1 MNREDFIKQLE
12 ESLVGEVHPSIINEN
27 LNYYNNY
34 IIEETRKRKSEA
46 EVLDSL
52 GDPWVIGKTIIQ
64 TQGSS
69 GDFGMPEDKVGNTVE
84 YYSDSTRED
93 YRKNRQPYMKVHHFG
108 LNSWKLKL
116 AIIAAVVLVL
126 VVIIA
131 VIVGVLYLLAPII
144 VPLIVILV
152 LIRLFRRRG

>member
-1 MNREDFIKQLE
+1 MNRGDFIEQLE
-12 ESLVGEVHPSIINEN
+12 EALVGEVHPSIINEN
-27 LNYYNNY
+27 LSYYNNY
-34 IIEETRKRKSEA
+34 ILEETKKGKAEA

-64 TQGSS
+64 TQGS
-69 GDFGMPEDKVGNTVE
+69 GGEFGVPEDSMESNVE

-93 YRKNRQPYMKVHHFG
+93 YRRNRQPYMKVHHFG

-116 AIIAAVVLVL
+116 AIIATVVLVVGL
-126 VVIIA
+126 VIA
-131 VIVGVLYLLAPII
+131 VVVGVLYLLAQII

>member
-1 MNREDFIKQLE
+1 MNRGDFIKQLE
-12 ESLVGEVHPSIINEN
+12 EALVGELHPSIINEN
-27 LNYYNNY
+27 LSYYNNY
-34 IIEETRKRKSEA
+34 ILEETKKGKSEA

-64 TQGSS
+64 TQGS
-69 GDFGMPEDKVGNTVE
+69 GGGFGVPDDGLESNVE

-93 YRKNRQPYMKVHHFG
+93 YRRNRQPYMKVHHFG
-108 LNSWKLKL
+108 LSSWKLKL
-116 AIIAAVVLVL
+116 AIIAAVVLV
-126 VVIIA
+126 VGIVIA
-131 VIVGVLYLLAPII
+131 VIVGVLYLLAPIL

>member
-1 MNREDFIKQLE
+1 MNRGDFIKQLE
-12 ESLVGEVHPSIINEN
+12 EALAEEVHPSIINEN
-27 LNYYNNY
+27 LSYYNNY
-34 IIEETRKRKSEA
+34 ILEETKKGKTEA

-64 TQGSS
+64 TQGSG
-69 GDFGMPEDKVGNTVE
+69 GDFGVSEESMENNVE

-93 YRKNRQPYMKVHHFG
+93 YRGNRQPYMKVHHFG

-116 AIIAAVVLVL
+116 AIIAAVVLV
-126 VVIIA
+126 VGIIVA
-131 VIVGVLYLLAPII
+131 LIVGVLYLLTPIL

-152 LIRLFRRRG
+152 LIRLFRRRN